1 MGLEPTTV
9 GATIRSY
16 HQLSYAH
23 HPNLHN
29 MIILKSALYNRF
41 PLQKQG
47 ETHVVCEFFQACRHT
62 RLPSQGFRLLC
73 LLASVFFPLRKLLI
87 AVHADFCLSFYNFS
101 AIRTFFLE
109 VRL

>member
-29 MIILKSALYNRF
+29 TIILKSALYNRF
-41 PLQKQG
+41 QLQKQG
-47 ETHVVCEFFQACRHT
+47 ETHVVCEFFQGLSAHPPT
-62 RLPSQGFRLLC
+62 
-73 LLASVFFPLRKLLI
+73 I
-87 AVHADFCLSFYNFS
+87 ARFQTAYVS
-101 AIRTFFLE
+101 
-109 VRL
+109 